1 MAVSGFLRTLCVS
14 TARLI
19 LTASLPQVY
28 KKLFPGNGE
37 YPGKYIPFFCVV
49 HIIVRYFAGFLSP
62 RLGRSIVVGHKEG
75 KERKI
80 CGITAHVECTYEPHT
95 LRFPMPPPVASAR
108 ALLFFSFFFQSDVWF
123 SRIFNS
129 PHGRGGG
136 GGRVDLGRDTQHTKP
151 RKNVISGALDPF
163 PSSHRSIWI
172 ERGGAEKRKEKVHI
186 SQEGKNR

>member
-1 MAVSGFLRTLCVS
+1 M
-14 TARLI
+14 
-19 LTASLPQVY
+19 
-28 KKLFPGNGE
+28 
-37 YPGKYIPFFCVV
+37 

-62 RLGRSIVVGHKEG
+62 RLGRSILVGHKEG

-108 ALLFFSFFFQSDVWF
+108 ALLFSSFPLQSDVGF

-129 PHGRGGG
+129 PHGRRGGG
-136 GGRVDLGRDTQHTKP
+136 GGRVDRGGGDTPHTKP